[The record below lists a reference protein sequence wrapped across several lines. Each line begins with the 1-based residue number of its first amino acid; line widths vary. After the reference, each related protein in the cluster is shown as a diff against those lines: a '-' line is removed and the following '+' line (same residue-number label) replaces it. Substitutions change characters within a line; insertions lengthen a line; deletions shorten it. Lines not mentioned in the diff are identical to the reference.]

1 TVTPKNI
8 QTPDII
14 FYFLF
19 IFLLVGAGHYIQ
31 VCMNLVD
38 IMPRRQQ
45 AVIEVKGGPTKY

>member
-1 TVTPKNI
+1 TWTTRKIYKIKIKNG
-8 QTPDII
+8 TKNYSD
-14 FYFLF
+14 L
-19 IFLLVGAGHYIQ
+19 LLVQ

>member
-19 IFLLVGAGHYIQ
+19 FFTIQ

>member
-1 TVTPKNI
+1 MYLKGSYDAAKKNI
-8 QTPDII
+8 IL
-14 FYFLF
+14 YL
-19 IFLLVGAGHYIQ
+19 LLVQ